1 MPTSFKMDNLPFSLL
16 TESEQATLRNHLDI
30 AYFQKGEVVMAAGSV
45 PEGVHVILKGRVSE
59 SESRDDESGQSHQ
72 VYVHYENEDYFGAW
86 SAIKGKAIHNFIAEE
101 ETICHI
107 IPTKT
112 VLDLV
117 STNALF
123 ADYFQQN
130 LAAKTEIVEQHSGET
145 QDMAEFM
152 LARVGEGVI
161 RDPLIVL
168 EETTIKE
175 ATLFMRENQ
184 VDCFLVKRGTRYGMV
199 TGTDLLN
206 AAVVSEMPLTT
217 PVSEIAT
224 YRLIS
229 IHPDDYLFNALV
241 TMTRQRIE
249 RVVVMKEQELIGI
262 VDLTDVL
269 SFFSSHSHVIGLRIE
284 RANTVEDLFIAA
296 SGLNELIKSLV
307 SYGVKTRFAMDLL
320 SAMNGRVMA
329 KLFEML
335 IPEDMQPHVCLIVMG
350 SEGRGEQIMKTDQD
364 NAIIHRDGLVWPQM
378 SQTLQ
383 EFSNKLMEFGYP
395 PCPGNIMVSNPYWV
409 NSLGDWTQKLA
420 DWSSS
425 WEEQDQMN
433 LAIAVDAKPVA
444 GNPALFKAGRNW
456 FFKSLKNNDLF
467 FSHFAKVALEFHTP
481 LTLFGNLKDKGQL
494 DIKKGGIFPIVH
506 GVRTLALEYRI
517 LATNT
522 FKRIEALVEAGIME
536 DKHGRELSE
545 ALGLFIQLR
554 LRQQI
559 KRAEEEEK
567 GVDPTPNTLDLQSL
581 HKMDR
586 ELLRDA
592 FHVVKGFK
600 KHLESRYHLGS
611 R

>member
-1 MPTSFKMDNLPFSLL
+1 MPTTFKMDNLPFSLL
-16 TESEQATLRNHLDI
+16 TESEQTTLRNNLDI

-45 PEGVHVILKGRVSE
+45 PDGVHVILKGRVSE
-59 SESRDDESGQSHQ
+59 SESRDASEGQQHQ
-72 VYVHYENEDYFGAW
+72 IYVQYQNEDYFGAW

-117 STNALF
+117 ATNSLF
-123 ADYFQQN
+123 ADYFQQK
-130 LAAKTEIVEQHSGET
+130 LSAKTEIVEQHGGAG

-152 LARVGEGVI
+152 LSRVGEGVI

-168 EETTIKE
+168 DETTIKE
-175 ATLFMRENQ
+175 ATLLMREKQ
-184 VDCFLVKRGTRYGMV
+184 VDCVLVKRGTRYGMV

-206 AAVVSEMPLTT
+206 AAVVNEMPLTT
-217 PVSEIAT
+217 PVTEIAT

-249 RVVVMKEQELIGI
+249 RVVVMKDQELVGI

-284 RANTVEDLFIAA
+284 RAHTVEDLYIAA
-296 SGLNELIKSLV
+296 HGLNDLIKSLV

-364 NAIIHRDGLVWPQM
+364 NAIIHRDGLVWPEM
-378 SQTLQ
+378 HSVFQ
-383 EFSNKLMEFGYP
+383 EFSKKLIEFGYP

-409 NSLGDWTQKLA
+409 NSLGDWTQKMA

-456 FFKSLKNNDLF
+456 FFKSLKNNDVF
-467 FSHFAKVALEFHTP
+467 FSHFARVALEFHTP
-481 LTLFGNLKDKGQL
+481 LTFFGNLKDKGQL

-517 LATNT
+517 LATST
-522 FKRIEALVEAGIME
+522 FKRIEALVDASVME
-536 DKHGRELSE
+536 EKHGRELSE

-559 KRAEEEEK
+559 KRAEDEK
-567 GVDPTPNTLDLQSL
+567 QGIDPTPNTLDLQSL

-592 FHVVKGFK
+592 FHIVKGFK
-600 KHLESRYHLGS
+600 KHLELRYHLGS